1 MTTMD
6 FHEAEARTGAGAGGI
21 TPRRLIP
28 SRFRRPATISD
39 SEHWTA
45 SPVRVAVV
53 LAVSAATSLALTL
66 AIDRPADHSADRSV
80 VIAPVRPE
88 LLQ

>member
-6 FHEAEARTGAGAGGI
+6 FHEAEALTGAGAGGL

-28 SRFRRPATISD
+28 SCFRRPATISN

-45 SPVRVAVV
+45 SPVRVAVI
-53 LAVSAATSLALTL
+53 LALSAAASLATTL
-66 AIDRPADHSADRSV
+66 SLDHIADRSANRRV

-88 LLQ
+88 LFE